1 MNLSYI
7 LKGISMPNTT
17 AEKDYTQYSEK
28 QLFNLIHQLERK
40 IKKMQNDRVSFKEK
54 MAKELEKRDQNFKD
68 KIDALNELLQKISQA
83 FDDKNDCCFGHE
95 TPNLET
101 QQAMRDALSG
111 VNLTQIDSLDDLTNE
126 LKRENSKGF
135 ENVCF
140 SV

>member
-1 MNLSYI
+1 
-7 LKGISMPNTT
+7 MPNTT
-17 AEKDYTQYSEK
+17 AKKDYTKYSEK

-68 KIDALNELLQKISQA
+68 KIDALNKLLQKISQA
-83 FDDKNDCCFGHE
+83 FDDKRDCCLGRKI
-95 TPNLET
+95 PNIQT
-101 QQAMRDALSG
+101 QQAMRDALNG

-126 LKRENSKGF
+126 LKRENGKGF
-135 ENVCF
+135 ENVCS

>member
-1 MNLSYI
+1 
-7 LKGISMPNTT
+7 MPNTT
-17 AEKDYTQYSEK
+17 AKKDYTQYSEK

-40 IKKMQNDRVSFKEK
+40 IKKMQNDRASFKEK

-83 FDDKNDCCFGHE
+83 FDDKRDCCLGRKI
-95 TPNLET
+95 PNIQT
-101 QQAMRDALSG
+101 QQAMRDALNG

>member
-1 MNLSYI
+1 
-7 LKGISMPNTT
+7 MPNTT
-17 AEKDYTQYSEK
+17 AKKDYTQYSEK

-40 IKKMQNDRVSFKEK
+40 IKKMQNDRASFKEK

-83 FDDKNDCCFGHE
+83 FDDKRDCCLGRKI
-95 TPNLET
+95 PNIQT
-101 QQAMRDALSG
+101 QQAMRDALNG

-126 LKRENSKGF
+126 LKRENNKGF

>member
-1 MNLSYI
+1 
-7 LKGISMPNTT
+7 MPNTT
-17 AEKDYTQYSEK
+17 AKKDYTKYSEK

-83 FDDKNDCCFGHE
+83 FDDKRDCCLGRKI
-95 TPNLET
+95 PNIQT
-101 QQAMRDALSG
+101 QQAMRDAVNG

-126 LKRENSKGF
+126 LKRENNKGF
-135 ENVCF
+135 ENVCS

>member
-1 MNLSYI
+1 
-7 LKGISMPNTT
+7 MPNTT
-17 AEKDYTQYSEK
+17 AKKDYTQYSEK

-68 KIDALNELLQKISQA
+68 KIDALNELLRKISQA
-83 FDDKNDCCFGHE
+83 FDDKRDCCLGRKI
-95 TPNLET
+95 PNIQT
-101 QQAMRDALSG
+101 QQAMRDALNG

>member
-1 MNLSYI
+1 
-7 LKGISMPNTT
+7 MPNTT

-83 FDDKNDCCFGHE
+83 FDDKRDCCFGHE
-95 TPNLET
+95 TPNIET
-101 QQAMRDALSG
+101 QQAMREADNKETDLFVEDFSSYSSERKKALG
-111 VNLTQIDSLDDLTNE
+111 VEAQS
-126 LKRENSKGF
+126 
-135 ENVCF
+135 
-140 SV
+140 

>member
-1 MNLSYI
+1 
-7 LKGISMPNTT
+7 MPNTT
-17 AEKDYTQYSEK
+17 AKKDYTQYSEK

-40 IKKMQNDRVSFKEK
+40 I
-54 MAKELEKRDQNFKD
+54 
-68 KIDALNELLQKISQA
+68 SQA
-83 FDDKNDCCFGHE
+83 FDGKRDCCLGRKI
-95 TPNLET
+95 PNIET
-101 QQAMRDALSG
+101 QQAMRDALNG

>member
-1 MNLSYI
+1 
-7 LKGISMPNTT
+7 MPNSPTK
-17 AEKDYTQYSEK
+17 KDYTRYSEK
-28 QLFNLIHQLERK
+28 QLFNLINQLEQK
-40 IKKMQNDRVSFKEK
+40 IKKMQNDRASFKEK

-83 FDDKNDCCFGHE
+83 FDDKRDCCLGCKI
-95 TPNLET
+95 PNLET
-101 QQAMRDALSG
+101 QQAMRDALNG

-126 LKRENSKGF
+126 LKRENGKGF

>member
-1 MNLSYI
+1 
-7 LKGISMPNTT
+7 MPNTT
-17 AEKDYTQYSEK
+17 AKKDYTKYSEK
-28 QLFNLIHQLERK
+28 QLFNLINQLEQK

-83 FDDKNDCCFGHE
+83 FDDKRDCCLGRKI
-95 TPNLET
+95 PNLET
-101 QQAMRDALSG
+101 QQAMRDVVNG

-126 LKRENSKGF
+126 LKRENNKGF

>member
-1 MNLSYI
+1 
-7 LKGISMPNTT
+7 MPNTT
-17 AEKDYTQYSEK
+17 TNKDYTQYSEK

-83 FDDKNDCCFGHE
+83 FDDKRDCCLGNK

-101 QQAMRDALSG
+101 QQAMRDALNG

-126 LKRENSKGF
+126 LKRENGKGF

>member
-1 MNLSYI
+1 
-7 LKGISMPNTT
+7 MPNTT

-83 FDDKNDCCFGHE
+83 FDDKRDCCFGHE
-95 TPNLET
+95 IPNLET
-101 QQAMRDALSG
+101 QQAMRDALNGENLETIEDFSAWANEIKKE
-111 VNLTQIDSLDDLTNE
+111 VNA
-126 LKRENSKGF
+126 EN
-135 ENVCF
+135 
-140 SV
+140 

>member
-1 MNLSYI
+1 
-7 LKGISMPNTT
+7 MPNTT
-17 AEKDYTQYSEK
+17 AKKDYTKYSEK

-54 MAKELEKRDQNFKD
+54 MAKELKKRDQNFKD

-83 FDDKNDCCFGHE
+83 FDDKRDCCLGRKI
-95 TPNLET
+95 PNIQT
-101 QQAMRDALSG
+101 QQAMRDALNG

-126 LKRENSKGF
+126 LKRENGKGF